1 MLKILFVVRGFIP
14 DLSASGNL
22 IYPLVKE
29 MINFAQVDILTCS
42 KERKNEWVDGINLI
56 RINNNEGKFFKVIN
70 LIKRHFFYP
79 YYNVLLTK
87 KIRVE
92 IERLDRDNSYDLII
106 AVTHEEILALIG
118 ANLPLDKK
126 GCFLLEKLHET
137 SRFPIIRERQR
148 KANNI
153 IYSNICHRLKF
164 KFALP
169 KVVQY
174 LLLKSKENVFELEH
188 PMVVNNVRDS
198 SIDSEEI
205 SLIYIGGLDLYQRN
219 PWPIINFFQNIE
231 LNIRFDIYGYGN
243 VFSKKSTLPSK
254 SNFKGVIKKSN
265 INEILDEA
273 SFLISIGNKE
283 NDIFPSK
290 IFDCISTG
298 IPIIHFSQNVQDPY
312 YQYLN
317 GYNNSII
324 IDMAKLDLIEEQQR
338 ITMFIMENVGKRES
352 YEVISNV
359 FYKQTPSYNCER
371 MLSLING

>member
-1 MLKILFVVRGFIP
+1 M
-14 DLSASGNL
+14 
-22 IYPLVKE
+22 
-29 MINFAQVDILTCS
+29 
-42 KERKNEWVDGINLI
+42 
-56 RINNNEGKFFKVIN
+56 
-70 LIKRHFFYP
+70 
-79 YYNVLLTK
+79 
-87 KIRVE
+87 
-92 IERLDRDNSYDLII
+92 
-106 AVTHEEILALIG
+106 ALIG

-243 VFSKKSTLPSK
+243 VFSKKST
-254 SNFKGVIKKSN
+254 
-265 INEILDEA
+265 
-273 SFLISIGNKE
+273 
-283 NDIFPSK
+283 
-290 IFDCISTG
+290 
-298 IPIIHFSQNVQDPY
+298 
-312 YQYLN
+312 
-317 GYNNSII
+317 
-324 IDMAKLDLIEEQQR
+324 
-338 ITMFIMENVGKRES
+338 
-352 YEVISNV
+352 
-359 FYKQTPSYNCER
+359 
-371 MLSLING
+371 

>member
-317 GYNNSII
+317 GYNNAII

>member
-1 MLKILFVVRGFIP
+1 MLKVLFVVRGFIP

-29 MINFAQVDILTCS
+29 MTNFAQVDILTCS

-70 LIKRHFFYP
+70 MIKRHFFYP

-118 ANLPLDKK
+118 ANLSLDKK

-137 SRFPIIRERQR
+137 SRFSIIRERQR
-148 KANNI
+148 KANNR
-153 IYSNICHRLKF
+153 IYSNICHGLKF

-174 LLLKSKENVFELEH
+174 LLLESKENVFELEH
-188 PMVVNNVRDS
+188 PMVVNNIRDS
-198 SIDSEEI
+198 KIDSEEI

-298 IPIIHFSQNVQDPY
+298 IPIIHFSQSVQDPY

-317 GYNNSII
+317 GYNNAII

-338 ITMFIMENVGKRES
+338 IALFIMESVGKRES
-352 YEVISNV
+352 YEVISKI